1 MSDYIYH
8 HGVKGMKW
16 GVRKDKKTSGKNTR
30 SVKTDKPEVSDEKKK
45 AARKKALK
53 ISGYVAAT
61 VAISAIGT
69 AMTVSPKVRS
79 LMGKGIEAI
88 KGKQDLKDDYNDGKL
103 FNKKTGKYEDLEDV
117 FDYVMKED
125 GAWEFKR
132 KPGR

>member
-16 GVRKDKKTSGKNTR
+16 GVRKDKKSSGR
-30 SVKTDKPEVSDEKKK
+30 STQSDKPKVSDEKKK
-45 AARKKALK
+45 AAKKKALK
-53 ISGYVAAT
+53 ITGYVAAT

-88 KGKQDLKDDYNDGKL
+88 KGKQDLRDDYNDGKL

-117 FDYVMKED
+117 FDYVMNED
-125 GAWEFKR
+125 GKWEFKR
-132 KPGR
+132 KPGH